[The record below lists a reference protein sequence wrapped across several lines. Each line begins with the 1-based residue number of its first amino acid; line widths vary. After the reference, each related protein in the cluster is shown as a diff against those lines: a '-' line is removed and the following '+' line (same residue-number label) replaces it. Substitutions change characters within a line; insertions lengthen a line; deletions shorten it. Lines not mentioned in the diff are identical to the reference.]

1 MRIRAGTHRAGHSGP
16 HGSFRTHPVRV
27 SLRLINSTVTDFD
40 PALSACPRC
49 HYPSDQPQFWVRA
62 CLGVSVSQPG
72 FNFVWW
78 TRLVCVHA
86 RAL

>member
-1 MRIRAGTHRAGHSGP
+1 
-16 HGSFRTHPVRV
+16 VRV

-49 HYPSDQPQFWVRA
+49 HYPSDQPHLGA
-62 CLGVSVSQPG
+62 CMSWCECVTAWFYFCLVE
-72 FNFVWW
+72 
-78 TRLVCVHA
+78 LVCVHA